1 MNTDSEDYGGSKV
14 LVCDDDITYLMLMR
28 ETLEA
33 AGFDVIEANDG
44 NSAIEYFNQ
53 HLPDLVM
60 LDVHMPGL
68 TGFEVCS
75 KIRSHPQGVETP
87 ILMVTGADDFKSISQ
102 AYKLGATDFL
112 PKPIK
117 WPMMG
122 HRVRYMLKSR
132 NMLRDLKSSEKRL
145 RYIAYHDSLT
155 GLPNRES
162 FNEHLTSFLSLAKR
176 NKTSLAV
183 MLIDLDRFKRINDT
197 LGHEYGDKLLKLVAQ
212 KLQQCV
218 RQSDIPARLDSLIVE
233 DGNLARFGG
242 DEFTILLNQLTNLN
256 DAAVVAKR
264 IIDELSKPLML
275 DDFEVVVTPSIGISV
290 YPDDGDSPVDLLKF
304 ADIAMYKAKDNGR
317 HTFNFYSDT
326 FDMSSM
332 ARLNLEEDMR
342 QALKQDEFE
351 LYFQPKID
359 INKQCIK
366 GLEALIRWHH
376 PKRGM
381 VSPAEFIPLAE
392 ESGLIVKIGEWVL
405 ESACQ
410 HLQKWQNAGFEMV
423 PLSVNVSGIQF
434 KRTALPEF
442 IAELLEKYQISPDL
456 LEIEITESAIMTDVE
471 DSITRLSE
479 IKAQG
484 ISIAIDDFGTGYSS
498 LSYLKKFP
506 IDVLKIDRSFI
517 IDVATNQEDAGIV
530 NAILGLSE
538 SLGLKVVAEGVEDK
552 QQLSTLKLMGC
563 AIIQGFLFSKPMS
576 SDKCYDLMASTAAQR
591 KLCAI

>member
-1 MNTDSEDYGGSKV
+1 
-14 LVCDDDITYLMLMR
+14 MR

-33 AGFDVIEANDG
+33 AGFEVIEASDG
-44 NSAIEYFNQ
+44 NSAIEKFNQ

-60 LDVHMPGL
+60 LDVQMPGL

-75 KIRSHPQGVETP
+75 QIRNHPQGMEAP
-87 ILMVTGADDFKSISQ
+87 IMMVTGADDFQSISQ

-117 WPMMG
+117 WPMMA

-132 NMLRDLKSSEKRL
+132 NMLRDLKSSAKRL
-145 RYIAYHDSLT
+145 RYIAYHDVLT

-162 FNEHLTSFLSLAKR
+162 FNEYLASFLSLAKR
-176 NKTSLAV
+176 NGTSLAV
-183 MLIDLDRFKRINDT
+183 LLVDLDRFKRINDT
-197 LGHEYGDKLLKLVAQ
+197 LGHEYGDKLLKLVAT
-212 KLQQCV
+212 KLQQCI
-218 RQSDIPARLDSLIVE
+218 RQSDVPARLDCIAVNE
-233 DGNLARFGG
+233 GNLARFGG
-242 DEFTILLNQLTNLN
+242 DEFIILLNQLSNLN

-290 YPDDGDSPVDLLKF
+290 FPDDADSPVNLLKF

-317 HTFNFYSDT
+317 HTYNFYSDS

-332 ARLNLEEDMR
+332 DRLSLEEDMR
-342 QALKQDEFE
+342 QALILGQFE

-359 INKQCIK
+359 VNNRCIK

-410 HLQKWQNAGFEMV
+410 HLQNWQSKGYEMV
-423 PLSVNVSGIQF
+423 PVSVNVSGIQF
-434 KRTALPEF
+434 KRTALPNF
-442 IAELLEKYQISPDL
+442 IADLLEKYQISPTL
-456 LEIEITESAIMTDVE
+456 LEIELTESAIMTDVE
-471 DSITRLSE
+471 DNIIRLNE
-479 IKAQG
+479 IKSLG

-498 LSYLKKFP
+498 LSYLKRFP
-506 IDVLKIDRSFI
+506 IDELKIDRSFI
-517 IDVATNQEDAGIV
+517 IDVATNQVDAGIV
-530 NAILGLSE
+530 NSILGLCE
-538 SLGLKVVAEGVEDK
+538 SLGLKVVAEGVEDM
-552 QQLSTLKLMGC
+552 QQLGTLKLMGC
-563 AIIQGFLFSKPMS
+563 SIIQGFLFSKPMS
-576 SDKCYDLMASTAAQR
+576 SDKCHELMASAASRR
-591 KLCAI
+591 KICTF